1 MTRIMGETEAERIR
15 LEAMGACAK
24 AREELRADLLKRH
37 PRLGDPLRVWWKA
50 SPRTDRI
57 GWDLVQLAKPI
68 GDDGAL
74 DDVVHVHA
82 SVWVAEAPDT
92 ITRGAVLT
100 CVALDHDRRAKMRKV
115 AYIGAGALAAASVAA
130 VSLFGG

>member
-1 MTRIMGETEAERIR
+1 MRIIGETEAERIR

-24 AREELRADLLKRH
+24 AREELRADLLKRQ
-37 PRLGDPLRVWWKA
+37 PGIGDRIWWKA

-57 GWDLVQLAKPI
+57 GWDLVQLARPI

-82 SVWVAEAPDT
+82 SVWVKEAPDT

-100 CVALDHDRRAKMRKV
+100 CVALDHDLRARRRRV
-115 AYIGAGALAAASVAA
+115 AYLSAGALAAASVAA